1 MRCVA
6 PLVVITIFGL
16 FASLAAGCSGDD
28 KSKQPASTAPAGT
41 EATPTA
47 PTAPAVAIT
56 YAQPGHATFH
66 VIGGKAQGAMD
77 IEQFMPRDIHV
88 REGDTIE
95 WTSQGFEGHTITFF
109 KDEDQLHTV
118 LANYLVPDPDD
129 PGSQLFNPQVAL
141 RSDTGTTFAGDGTFV
156 NSGFIGVPAEQTYT
170 LTFAKRGIYQYLCL
184 VHPLWMRGTVT
195 VDAPDAQV
203 ESPETVG
210 ARGQADLADFLAE
223 EQHTLERAQSEPRAL
238 PGPQGTS
245 LHRVAVG
252 LTTPYGQ
259 IATFVQPSLDI
270 TTGDTVIFESD
281 DRDFHN
287 VVFKGAGE
295 EPPGVSVRVD
305 PDGRGINVSLDK
317 RSAVGVDPPPAGFDP
332 STFLSSG
339 TLGILMP
346 RTTWRLTFD
355 TPGTYT
361 YSCTIHV
368 LAGMAGVIHVS
379 AR

>member
-1 MRCVA
+1 MQRWSR
-6 PLVVITIFGL
+6 LVLVITITCLGL
-16 FASLAAGCSGDD
+16 ALLSCGGD
-28 KSKQPASTAPAGT
+28 SSPAPA
-41 EATPTA
+41 ATLGATSAGSTPPVA
-47 PTAPAVAIT
+47 PTITFAP
-56 YAQPGHATFH
+56 PGAATFH
-66 VIGGKAQGAMD
+66 VIAGKAQGAMD

-88 REGDTIE
+88 REGDTVE
-95 WTSQGFEGHTITFF
+95 WAAQGIEGHTVTFF
-109 KDEDQLHTV
+109 KDEEQLHAV
-118 LANYLVPDPDD
+118 LADYLVPDPAD

-141 RSDTGTTFAGDGTFV
+141 RSDTGTTFSGDGTFV
-156 NSGFIGVPAEQTYT
+156 NSGFFGVPVEQTYS
-170 LTFAKRGIYQYLCL
+170 LTFTKRGIYQYLCL

-203 ESPETVG
+203 ESPDTVA
-210 ARGQADLADFLAE
+210 ARGKAQLADSLSE
-223 EQHTLERAQSEPRAL
+223 EQRAL
-238 PGPQGTS
+238 DRASAETRDLSGPGGTA

-259 IATFVQPSLDI
+259 VATFVQPSLDI
-270 TTGDTVIFESD
+270 KTGDTVIFESD

-295 EPPGVSVRVD
+295 EPPGVRVIAD
-305 PDGRGINVSLDK
+305 PGGRGINYSLDK
-317 RSAVGVDPPPAGFDP
+317 RSAAAVDPPPDGFDDK
-332 STFLSSG
+332 TFLSSG

-355 TPGTYT
+355 KPGTYT
-361 YSCTIHV
+361 FACTIHV